1 MTHSQIEE
9 QFKGIEGINEAKK
22 IYKQLAKK
30 LHPDV
35 GGSDELFK
43 MLNSIYTNI
52 LENGI
57 YFSNEFKFDL
67 EIEKIISQILHY
79 ENILIEVV
87 GSWVWVSGDTREI
100 KEKLKELNFKWA
112 SKKKLWF
119 YGEMKGRNP
128 NEKSMEDIKS
138 KYGFETVKTKEK
150 TEKDKNQEVK
160 DSINKAVKEVQNEN
174 TGKPGTDTLGTEPGI
189 GTPNTINGTPGGNG
203 AENGEIPINP
213 ENGTPEI
220 TVEPP
225 NTPQC
230 FG

>member
-1 MTHSQIEE
+1 MTYSQIEE

-138 KYGFETVKTKEK
+138 KYGCETVRTR
-150 TEKDKNQEVK
+150 
-160 DSINKAVKEVQNEN
+160 
-174 TGKPGTDTLGTEPGI
+174 
-189 GTPNTINGTPGGNG
+189 
-203 AENGEIPINP
+203 ENGKL
-213 ENGTPEI
+213 TY
-220 TVEPP
+220 
-225 NTPQC
+225 
-230 FG
+230 

>member
-52 LENGI
+52 IENKI

-67 EIEKIISQILHY
+67 EIEKIISQILHF
-79 ENILIEVV
+79 ENIVIEVV
-87 GSWVWVSGDTREI
+87 GSWIWLSGDTKSI
-100 KEKLKELNFKWA
+100 KDNLKELNFKWA
-112 SKKKLWF
+112 SKKKMWY

-128 NEKSMEDIKS
+128 KEKSLEEIKH
-138 KYGFETVKTKEK
+138 KYDCETVRTKEK
-150 TEKDKNQEVK
+150 EKIAN
-160 DSINKAVKEVQNEN
+160 
-174 TGKPGTDTLGTEPGI
+174 
-189 GTPNTINGTPGGNG
+189 
-203 AENGEIPINP
+203 
-213 ENGTPEI
+213 
-220 TVEPP
+220 
-225 NTPQC
+225 
-230 FG
+230 

>member
-138 KYGFETVKTKEK
+138 KYGCETVRTR
-150 TEKDKNQEVK
+150 
-160 DSINKAVKEVQNEN
+160 
-174 TGKPGTDTLGTEPGI
+174 
-189 GTPNTINGTPGGNG
+189 
-203 AENGEIPINP
+203 ENGK
-213 ENGTPEI
+213 I
-220 TVEPP
+220 TY
-225 NTPQC
+225 
-230 FG
+230 